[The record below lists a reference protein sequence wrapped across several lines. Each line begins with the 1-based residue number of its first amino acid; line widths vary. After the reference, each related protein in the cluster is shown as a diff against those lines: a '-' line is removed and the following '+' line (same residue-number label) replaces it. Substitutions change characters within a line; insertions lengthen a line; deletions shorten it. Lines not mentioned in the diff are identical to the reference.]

1 MTNTI
6 AEKTYALFP
15 NESIKKILSK
25 LEDAGAQIIKF
36 PLLESETVT
45 DETSFEHLE
54 NLQRFDW
61 IIFPDVLTVDF
72 FLQIL
77 EENEIDF
84 FDLDEILVCAFGE
97 TVSDRLRFAQLHA
110 DVIPNTVETENVLSA
125 LNNYIAER
133 EIGDLKFLLLK
144 EINSESEIK
153 NELIKAGA
161 EIFELPV
168 YQIKFPKEIEIP
180 KLKALLK
187 GGAIDEFIFSAP
199 TDFIALKYIF
209 NNESMASIFAEIEVS
224 AADGLIFQAAR
235 EQNLK
240 HAGLFRSDKIDK
252 VER

>member
-1 MTNTI
+1 
-6 AEKTYALFP
+6 
-15 NESIKKILSK
+15 
-25 LEDAGAQIIKF
+25 
-36 PLLESETVT
+36 
-45 DETSFEHLE
+45 
-54 NLQRFDW
+54 
-61 IIFPDVLTVDF
+61 
-72 FLQIL
+72 
-77 EENEIDF
+77 
-84 FDLDEILVCAFGE
+84 
-97 TVSDRLRFAQLHA
+97 
-110 DVIPNTVETENVLSA
+110 
-125 LNNYIAER
+125 LNNYIAEK
-133 EIGDLKFLLLK
+133 ELGDLRFLLLK

-161 EIFELPV
+161 EVYELPV

-224 AADGLIFQAAR
+224 AADGLVFQAAR

-240 HAGLFRSDKIDK
+240 HAGLFRPDKVDK